1 MGSLMSGLGWHVFHP
16 FPSRRQCSHLTA
28 HQSATEDQRT
38 RCPLGPAARSMAGH
52 NIQQGRHT
60 AGWIRIRKY
69 VQRWAEI
76 IRSCKDLLKIQVNR
90 PACFCLEL
98 NVETSTTLSHPCF
111 QQTVVKIQQTA
122 QIRNAQC
129 FDIVCDLIDV
139 TCHTVEDI
147 TKYTSVALFVTTLP
161 VFNHQPFY
169 FSSFLK
175 FLCQ

>member
-1 MGSLMSGLGWHVFHP
+1 MGSLMSGLGWHVFHH

-28 HQSATEDQRT
+28 HPSATEDQRT
-38 RCPLGPAARSMAGH
+38 PCPLGPAARSMAGY

-76 IRSCKDLLKIQVNR
+76 IRSCKDLFKIQVNR

-111 QQTVVKIQQTA
+111 QQTVVKIQQTRA
-122 QIRNAQC
+122 CTLISPQRSIHS
-129 FDIVCDLIDV
+129 FKESGDLPQPRSVLWTTDSKLHKSETHSALISCV
-139 TCHTVEDI
+139 T
-147 TKYTSVALFVTTLP
+147 LLM
-161 VFNHQPFY
+161 
-169 FSSFLK
+169 
-175 FLCQ
+175 